1 MKDAEPTVR
10 SVVVRVVD
18 APMSMPLHAS
28 IGALT
33 SAPLVLID
41 LTTSAGAVGRAYL
54 FAFTRATA
62 KAIAV
67 LLETM
72 GEMIVGDPVA
82 PFEIER
88 KLRQKYALL
97 GVHNVVLIAMSGID
111 TAVWDA
117 HAQHLDQPLVRALGG
132 TARPVRAYNSKGLG
146 IMPIGSLADNAEALV
161 KEGFSAVKVRLGR
174 PNAKDDLAAVRTVK
188 KSVGADITLMCDFNQ
203 ALSVNEALLR
213 GRLLDDEGG
222 LLWVEEPTRADDF
235 HGSARIA
242 EALVTPVQIGENF
255 IGPEQMAQALA
266 ARASDFVMPDLQR
279 IGGVTGW
286 MRAAALA
293 QAAGCEMSSHLFPE
307 VSCHLLA
314 VTPTCHWLEYV
325 DWAAP
330 VLAEP
335 LLVKDSH
342 VITPSVPGNGM
353 RWDERAVAKYAI

>member
-1 MKDAEPTVR
+1 MA
-10 SVVVRVVD
+10 
-18 APMSMPLHAS
+18 MPLHAS

-41 LTTSAGAVGRAYL
+41 LETSAGTVGRAYL
-54 FAFTRATA
+54 FAFTRATV
-62 KAIAV
+62 KPIAALV
-67 LLETM
+67 QAM

-82 PFEIER
+82 PLDIER
-88 KLRQKYALL
+88 KLRAKYALL
-97 GVHNVVLIAMSGID
+97 GVHNIVLIAMSGID
-111 TAVWDA
+111 VAAWDA

-132 TARPVRAYNSKGLG
+132 TVHPVRAYNSKGLG

-174 PNAKDDLAAVRTVK
+174 ANAKDDLAAVRTVK
-188 KSVGADITLMCDFNQ
+188 KAIGPDITLMCDFNQ

-222 LLWVEEPTRADDF
+222 LHWIEEPTRADDF
-235 HGSARIA
+235 HGNARIA
-242 EALVTPVQIGENF
+242 DALDTPVQIGENF
-255 IGPEQMAQALA
+255 MGAEQMAQALA

-293 QAAGCEMSSHLFPE
+293 QGAGREMSSHLFPE

-330 VLAEP
+330 VIVEP
-335 LLVKDSH
+335 LVVKDSH
-342 VITPSVPGNGM
+342 VVTPSVPGNGM
-353 RWDERAVAKYAI
+353 RWNERAVEKYAI

>member
-1 MKDAEPTVR
+1 MEHAEPTVR

-18 APMSMPLHAS
+18 APMAMPLHAS

-41 LTTSAGAVGRAYL
+41 LETSAGAVGRAYL

-62 KAIAV
+62 KPVAGLV
-67 LLETM
+67 QTM

-97 GVHNVVLIAMSGID
+97 GVHNIVLIAMSGID
-111 TAVWDA
+111 VAAWDA
-117 HAQHLDQPLVRALGG
+117 HAQHLGQPLVRALGG
-132 TARPVRAYNSKGLG
+132 TVHPVRAYNSKGLG

-174 PNAKDDLAAVRTVK
+174 PNALDDLAAVRTVK
-188 KSVGADITLMCDFNQ
+188 KAVGADITLMCDFNQ

-222 LLWVEEPTRADDF
+222 LLWIEEPTRADDF
-235 HGSARIA
+235 HGNARIA

-255 IGPEQMAQALA
+255 MGPEQMAQALA

-293 QAAGCEMSSHLFPE
+293 QGAGCEMSSHLFPE

-342 VITPSVPGNGM
+342 VITPSVPGNGV